1 MNSNL
6 YNEGI
11 MNSNTNI
18 NAEDD
23 DLNGTNAMSRLL
35 ASAPRLSER
44 KKYLDA
50 HTKLA
55 YNFLRVIRARLLDRF
70 HGVEQGIIQHSG
82 LDKE

>member
-1 MNSNL
+1 MTSNL
-6 YNEGI
+6 YNDGI
-11 MNSNTNI
+11 INNNSTD
-18 NAEDD
+18 EDD
-23 DLNGTNAMSRLL
+23 VNGANVMSRLL